1 MKAPALFLAF
11 ALAKAAALL
20 GHPVPG
26 SWWAVPAYLWQDALV
41 ALAFALLDLVA
52 PKRLSA
58 ILFWVL
64 TAHAAFNIP
73 VMRAV
78 ATPLTLPML
87 RAAGGPLADS
97 FRLYATW
104 SNAGLVIAVLLTAA
118 IAMRLPKIAMRFALA
133 LLLAVGALGP
143 LASARV
149 DSYGLGR
156 NPVVALASGVLPHM
170 TAHAAGTG
178 GRESR
183 FETAPTEDLSHLRGL
198 ARGRNI
204 VMVSL
209 ESTAA
214 EYLRLY
220 GGAYDVMPNLTELA
234 RNAVVFDNAYAVYP
248 ESIKGLYSVLC
259 SAYPEMD
266 SEPESYEKIPCRS
279 IAQALA
285 DAGYRTAMFH
295 SGRFSYL
302 GMESVIRNR
311 GYQTLEDAGD
321 IGGKHESSFGVDEP
335 ATVQR
340 MLSWIDSVPRG
351 QRFFLT
357 YLPIAGHHPYN
368 TPERGPF
375 PEQEDI
381 GRYRNALLYGDAS
394 LGALR
399 DGLRRR
405 GLDDKTVWVIYG
417 DHGEA
422 FGQHEGNYA
431 HTFFIYEENVHVPF
445 LIAAPG
451 AISAPVRARKV
462 VSLIDTAPTIGDLA
476 GLPVPEAYQGY
487 SMLDREPRMALFFT
501 DYSLHILGLRDG
513 PWKLI
518 YETGRRPKLFDLERD
533 PGEQYDVAPAHP
545 QQSGWYEQV
554 ARSMR

>member
-1 MKAPALFLAF
+1 
-11 ALAKAAALL
+11 
-20 GHPVPG
+20 
-26 SWWAVPAYLWQDALV
+26 
-41 ALAFALLDLVA
+41 
-52 PKRLSA
+52 
-58 ILFWVL
+58 
-64 TAHAAFNIP
+64 
-73 VMRAV
+73 
-78 ATPLTLPML
+78 
-87 RAAGGPLADS
+87 
-97 FRLYATW
+97 
-104 SNAGLVIAVLLTAA
+104 
-118 IAMRLPKIAMRFALA
+118 
-133 LLLAVGALGP
+133 
-143 LASARV
+143 
-149 DSYGLGR
+149 
-156 NPVVALASGVLPHM
+156 
-170 TAHAAGTG
+170 
-178 GRESR
+178 
-183 FETAPTEDLSHLRGL
+183 
-198 ARGRNI
+198 
-204 VMVSL
+204 
-209 ESTAA
+209 
-214 EYLRLY
+214 
-220 GGAYDVMPNLTELA
+220 MPNLTELA

-259 SAYPEMD
+259 SAYPGID
-266 SEPESYEKIPCRS
+266 SEPESYENIPCRS

-340 MLSWIDSVPRG
+340 MLSWIDTVPRG